1 MTAGLSGGYTAT
13 REVHRQEFEG
23 MAVRIVVPQDGL
35 TREQLDVAL
44 LVAEAE
50 AINSLPPYPAALPV
64 SQSDTELGS
73 FKLRRVECMSSIHAV
88 ARAELLDRLQLLEVS
103 RAH

>member
-1 MTAGLSGGYTAT
+1 
-13 REVHRQEFEG
+13 